1 MREDGAGFLF
11 FYRNIMYNFL
21 TIIFYQYSYDLFTM
35 WQASRRHY
43 RLNQI
48 LECRT
53 FYLLSSHTIQ
63 VDALEMVAGK
73 QVATSAIQG
82 HFSSEGLCAMAQGVD
97 PRIKLAQAAA
107 EKSPEQIKG
116 LKSMFDVLNQWHA
129 GSGEKQE
136 YKGMATFYELTGI
149 DLKKKAGQEGG
160 LITDTGESVDFFG
173 MFGIGVPEKEKGKVV
188 DIGTADIVDVRGEE
202 VPLTEEEL
210 DSGGESV
217 QDTGSL
223 FGFFADTEFSG
234 HFRKA
239 GGKQKKQ
246 QKGMKQVINF

>member
-1 MREDGAGFLF
+1 
-11 FYRNIMYNFL
+11 MYNFP

-63 VDALEMVAGK
+63 VDALEMVASK

-136 YKGMATFYELTGI
+136 YKGMATFT
-149 DLKKKAGQEGG
+149 
-160 LITDTGESVDFFG
+160 S
-173 MFGIGVPEKEKGKVV
+173 
-188 DIGTADIVDVRGEE
+188 
-202 VPLTEEEL
+202 
-210 DSGGESV
+210 
-217 QDTGSL
+217 
-223 FGFFADTEFSG
+223 
-234 HFRKA
+234 
-239 GGKQKKQ
+239 
-246 QKGMKQVINF
+246 